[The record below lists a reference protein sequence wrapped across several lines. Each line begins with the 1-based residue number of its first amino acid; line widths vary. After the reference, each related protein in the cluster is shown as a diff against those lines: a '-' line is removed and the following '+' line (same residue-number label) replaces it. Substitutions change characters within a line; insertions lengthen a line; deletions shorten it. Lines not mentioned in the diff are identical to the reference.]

1 MLVGQRCMACH
12 GIVLVAA
19 GVAPDLRTS
28 PMVLDAAAF
37 KQVVQQG
44 VLTANGMPSFKE
56 LRALDIEAIRQ
67 YIRREAAFLRLKGS

>member
-1 MLVGQRCMACH
+1 
-12 GIVLVAA
+12 
-19 GVAPDLRTS
+19 
-28 PMVLDAAAF
+28 MVLDAAAF